1 MDLENEIY
9 FSTDAEA
16 CKKSIIRDIQLDS
29 PGVWTDEQISKEID
43 RLLENGSLIGID
55 GFLVRN
61 FTRFLRDEGKD
72 K

>member
-9 FSTDAEA
+9 FSMDAEA

-43 RLLENGSLIGID
+43 RLLENGSLIGIE

-61 FTRFLRDEGKD
+61 FK
-72 K
+72 KKK

>member
-9 FSTDAEA
+9 FSIDVVA
-16 CKKSIIRDIQLDS
+16 CKESIIKDIQLDS

-43 RLLENGSLIGID
+43 RLLENGSLTGID

-61 FTRFLRDEGKD
+61 FK
-72 K
+72 KKK